1 MSALTDALKQYQ
13 ANTVVYASTAH
24 GFHWNVEGPLFTE
37 FHEFFD
43 EVYEDLDGTLDMIS
57 EFLRKLR
64 ERSPYTLTEFIA
76 NNNVGNTQI
85 DSTSPIV
92 MTRVLYQINE
102 KFISDIKQMFDIAT
116 QEREQGIANFLADR
130 QDQHEKWSWFMRS
143 ILTSTVN

>member
-76 NNNVGNTQI
+76 NNNVGDTQI

-116 QEREQGIANFLADR
+116 QNREQGIANFLAER
-130 QDQHEKWSWFMRS
+130 QDKHEKWSWFMRS